1 MNNIDLTPVFGD
13 SAFTTDTGGEYTINI
28 SDAAPGIKTL
38 TPTYTFDTN
47 TIGTDTNTIGTDSDT
62 ITISGYNTVSNMI
75 DLDEINIMCDEY
87 PGLKNVYEKFKH
99 VYDLVKQDWI
109 GKQNESK

>member
-28 SDAAPGIKTL
+28 SDAAPGHVSTI
-38 TPTYTFDTN
+38 TPTYAF
-47 TIGTDTNTIGTDSDT
+47 DTNTIGTDSDT

>member
-1 MNNIDLTPVFGD
+1 MSNDTITLRSGLTFED
-13 SAFTTDTGGEYTINI
+13 SVYTNDTGGEYTINI
-28 SDAAPGIKTL
+28 SDAAPGHVSTI
-38 TPTYTFDTN
+38 TPTYTF
-47 TIGTDTNTIGTDSDT
+47 DTNTIGTDSDT